1 MDKLLHS
8 KFDSDEED
16 EDYIPEEDKNIK
28 KQQDSQSDSELTGVA
43 GLKAQKRKREID
55 DLWAQMNADED
66 DYYKKKVQK
75 TEEK

>member
-16 EDYIPEEDKNIK
+16 EDYIPDEDKNIK

-55 DLWAQMNADED
+55 DLWA
-66 DYYKKKVQK
+66 
-75 TEEK
+75 